1 MSALLLFLSLAPLQA
16 EGALTVGAR
25 IREVT
30 VYTTS
35 ASVTRT
41 AEVPAGTA
49 RVLVPGLPLGL
60 DRDAL
65 RVRCGVEVLGVDL
78 RERTEAAV
86 PDARLAELRAAVQA
100 LEDRLADVD
109 DGQRVIEGRRAYVE
123 SLFRVE
129 ERAQAARATGA
140 APGSAAGREERA
152 QWLASELSALAQEKR
167 ALAAQG
173 DEARRA
179 LDDLRGQIGRAE
191 QGAGARVLDLAVEL
205 APGAASTLEVEYLVQ
220 GAGWTPAYDLR
231 APRDLSK
238 VELVYRASVVQQT
251 GEDWAGVD
259 LLLSTAEPQR
269 GARGP
274 APETVW
280 LDVYNPRRRAA
291 EEGRLGREVD
301 LKSLGYTGADAPAA
315 EAPELEA
322 RVEEQ
327 GLTVRYRLPRKET
340 VESRAEPSLVLIG
353 RADLTVSPEH
363 VVVPALDTTVWLRAK
378 AVNTSDWVLLPGRAA
393 VYFGADYIGQA
404 DVPLVQRTGD
414 LLLHLGPDPGLSCER
429 VVLDDKTEEAGLFSS
444 RKTLRQSLL
453 FKLRNEGGFTADP
466 RGTVTVTLLEAIPR
480 SNDERV
486 EVDIE
491 TAKPPLAEG
500 ERWKKLREERGAVAW
515 LVTVQR
521 GEERTVELETEISYP
536 EELELSSW

>member
-269 GARGP
+269 GARG
-274 APETVW
+274 
-280 LDVYNPRRRAA
+280 R
-291 EEGRLGREVD
+291 
-301 LKSLGYTGADAPAA
+301 
-315 EAPELEA
+315 
-322 RVEEQ
+322 
-327 GLTVRYRLPRKET
+327 
-340 VESRAEPSLVLIG
+340 
-353 RADLTVSPEH
+353 
-363 VVVPALDTTVWLRAK
+363 
-378 AVNTSDWVLLPGRAA
+378 
-393 VYFGADYIGQA
+393 
-404 DVPLVQRTGD
+404 
-414 LLLHLGPDPGLSCER
+414 
-429 VVLDDKTEEAGLFSS
+429 
-444 RKTLRQSLL
+444 
-453 FKLRNEGGFTADP
+453 
-466 RGTVTVTLLEAIPR
+466 
-480 SNDERV
+480 
-486 EVDIE
+486 
-491 TAKPPLAEG
+491 
-500 ERWKKLREERGAVAW
+500 
-515 LVTVQR
+515 
-521 GEERTVELETEISYP
+521 
-536 EELELSSW
+536 